1 MHKITNVMKAGTDN
15 TISIAACPIGIA
27 AISVIM
33 YLQTFT
39 TEVIVLPATS

>member
-1 MHKITNVMKAGTDN
+1 MYKITNVMKAGTDN
-15 TISIAACPIGIA
+15 TTSITACPAGIA
-27 AISVIM
+27 AISVIR